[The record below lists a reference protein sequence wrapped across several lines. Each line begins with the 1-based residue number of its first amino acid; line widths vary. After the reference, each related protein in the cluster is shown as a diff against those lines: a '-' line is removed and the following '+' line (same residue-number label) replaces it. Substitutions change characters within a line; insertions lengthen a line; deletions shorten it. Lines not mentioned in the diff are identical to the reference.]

1 VPSAAATCRGAR
13 GTLLRVSVLDCR
25 GEGVD
30 HLRAALRVSPEPDLR
45 GLSSREL
52 KLLGFLAAG
61 WPDERIAA
69 VMRRTPA
76 EVVDDVR
83 HSMEL
88 LGAPPVTALRCA
100 LPVRGSSCR
109 PGRPAHDVGRSADAA
124 AGPPG

>member
-1 VPSAAATCRGAR
+1 MA
-13 GTLLRVSVLDCR
+13 
-25 GEGVD
+25 
-30 HLRAALRVSPEPDLR
+30 PEPDLR

-88 LGAPPVTALRCA
+88 LGAPSRDGLAVRASREGLF
-100 LPVRGSSCR
+100 LPPRE
-109 PGRPAHDVGRSADAA
+109 
-124 AGPPG
+124 AGA

>member
-83 HSMEL
+83 RSMEL
-88 LGAPPVTALRCA
+88 LGAPSRDGLAVRASREGLF
-100 LPVRGSSCR
+100 LPPRE
-109 PGRPAHDVGRSADAA
+109 
-124 AGPPG
+124 AGA